1 MSTEV
6 FWNEAKPPRSQ
17 GEHTAAWWLATVARD
32 IGLASVTE
40 DNRSEWLWRFAFTQ
54 EMRGRSFGG
63 KHGYERDMGRLEI
76 VLDRFRTA
84 TMKGRVANVSR
95 QQFVEEFTSVAIDA
109 AREQADAVIA
119 DEELCEATA

>member
-6 FWNEAKPPRSQ
+6 FWNDAKPPRSE
-17 GEHTAAWWLATVARD
+17 GEHEAAGWLAMVARNV
-32 IGLASVTE
+32 GLTSVTE

-54 EMRGRSFGG
+54 EMGGRSFGG
-63 KHGYERDMGRLEI
+63 KHGYERDIGRFEA

-84 TMKGRVANVSR
+84 TLEGRVAEVSR
-95 QQFVEEFTSVAIDA
+95 QQFVEEFTQVATDA

-119 DEELCEATA
+119 GEHWHATA

>member
-6 FWNEAKPPRSQ
+6 FWNDAKPPRSE
-17 GEHTAAWWLATVARD
+17 GEHTAAGWLAMVARQ

-54 EMRGRSFGG
+54 QMAGRAFGG
-63 KHGYERDMGRLEI
+63 KRGYERDMGQLEV

-84 TMKGRVANVSR
+84 TMEGRVANVSR
-95 QQFVEEFTSVAIDA
+95 DQFVAEFTSVAIDA

-119 DEELCEATA
+119 NACWEAIA